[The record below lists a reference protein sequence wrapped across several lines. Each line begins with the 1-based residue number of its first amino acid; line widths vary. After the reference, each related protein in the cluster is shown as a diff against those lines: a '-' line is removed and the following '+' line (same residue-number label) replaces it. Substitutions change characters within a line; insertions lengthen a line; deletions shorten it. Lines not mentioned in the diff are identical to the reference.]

1 MTVHV
6 PRVNK
11 VAAAVVGVVVLMALV
26 LGSVLLVNSQNN
38 HSASVKAAASASA
51 AAKSADKANAA
62 KLAQAKID
70 AAAKVKAAQVAAAAK
85 LAQAKIDAAAKVAAA
100 KAAVP
105 PAPAVVVVPVA
116 PVYAPSGVTDPW
128 AVVSEYYGLIESGD
142 YIDAWNLG
150 SQSFM
155 NQNGDNFP
163 AFEAGFANTGAQTL
177 TEISE
182 YGDTVSFDL
191 SAVDTATGV
200 TQYFTGTYTVDG
212 GLITSGTISQTG

>member
-11 VAAAVVGVVVLMALV
+11 VAAAVVGVVVLLALV

-70 AAAKVKAAQVAAAAK
+70 AAAKVKAAQVAAAK
-85 LAQAKIDAAAKVAAA
+85 AAADAKVAAA

-105 PAPAVVVVPVA
+105 PAPAVVVVPVPA
-116 PVYAPSGVTDPW
+116 AGSGLTNSD
-128 AVVSEYYGLIESGD
+128 AVVMQYYQDITNGD
-142 YIDAWNLG
+142 YADAWNLG
-150 SQSFM
+150 GANIGGS
-155 NQNGDNFP
+155 DY
-163 AFEAGFANTGAQTL
+163 AGWAAGYANTTSIYLNSYSDFGSDQVSVDLVSTQTDG
-177 TEISE
+177 S
-182 YGDTVSFDL
+182 VS
-191 SAVDTATGV
+191 T
-200 TQYFTGTYTVDG
+200 YTGTYTVANG
-212 GLITSGTISQTG
+212 VIVAAQITQTG

>member
-11 VAAAVVGVVVLMALV
+11 VAAAVVGVVVLLALV

-105 PAPAVVVVPVA
+105 PAPAVVVVPVPA
-116 PVYAPSGVTDPW
+116 AGSGLTNSD
-128 AVVSEYYGLIESGD
+128 AVVMQYYQDITNGD
-142 YIDAWNLG
+142 YADAWNLG
-150 SQSFM
+150 GANIGGS
-155 NQNGDNFP
+155 DY
-163 AFEAGFANTGAQTL
+163 AGWAAGYANTTSIYLNSYSDFGSDQVSVDLVSTQTDG
-177 TEISE
+177 S
-182 YGDTVSFDL
+182 VS
-191 SAVDTATGV
+191 T
-200 TQYFTGTYTVDG
+200 YTGTYTVANG
-212 GLITSGTISQTG
+212 VIVAAQITQTG

>member
-11 VAAAVVGVVVLMALV
+11 VAAAVVGVVVLLALV

-62 KLAQAKID
+62 KLAQAKIY

-105 PAPAVVVVPVA
+105 PAPAVVVVPA
-116 PVYAPSGVTDPW
+116 QPGLTNSD
-128 AVVSEYYGLIESGD
+128 AVVMQYYQDITNGD
-142 YIDAWNLG
+142 YADAWNLG
-150 SQSFM
+150 GNNIGGS
-155 NQNGDNFP
+155 DY
-163 AFEAGFANTGAQTL
+163 AGWAAGYANTTSIYLNSYSDFGSDQVSVDLVSTQTDG
-177 TEISE
+177 S
-182 YGDTVSFDL
+182 VS
-191 SAVDTATGV
+191 T
-200 TQYFTGTYTVDG
+200 YTGTYTVANG
-212 GLITSGTISQTG
+212 VIVAAQITQTG